1 VFLDIIINYI
11 LNMKIQIFPN
21 DLVKRC
27 VWDNYTYYVLGSEKE
42 AERILL
48 ENNQFDISERDAL
61 VIGLLKV
68 IETPNLIHRFNAYMT
83 DFLSNKSI
91 TNDRMLKIR
100 KKTLVSAIDRFRGK
114 FPEYWKADAVY
125 QNGINDLYKYLD
137 NLLEEMECVEVEL
150 ITDQFGTH
158 EFLLSKSIKKLLTF
172 NY

>member
-1 VFLDIIINYI
+1 MDI
-11 LNMKIQIFPN
+11 KITLCPE

-42 AERILL
+42 AERILS
-48 ENNQFDISERDAL
+48 ENLQFDISERDAL

-68 IETPNLIHRFNAYMT
+68 IETPNLIHRFNTYMT
-83 DFLSNKSI
+83 DFLSSKSI

-100 KKTLVSAIDRFRGK
+100 KKTLVGSIDKFKGK
-114 FPEYWKADAVY
+114 FPGYWEPDAMYKSGLKDLNVY
-125 QNGINDLYKYLD
+125 LASLSERIEGVD
-137 NLLEEMECVEVEL
+137 VEL

-158 EFLLSKSIKKLLTF
+158 EFFLSKNIKKLLAF